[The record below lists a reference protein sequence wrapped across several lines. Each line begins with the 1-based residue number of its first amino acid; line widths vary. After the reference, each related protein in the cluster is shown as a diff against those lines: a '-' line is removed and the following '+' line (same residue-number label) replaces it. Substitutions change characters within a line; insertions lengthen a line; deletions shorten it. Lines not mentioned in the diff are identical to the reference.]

1 MLAKLNP
8 LAVFCRLPFALTPPG
23 LFQPSRNVC
32 PDWTRNRILLGSF
45 RAGDLLEFSKLQGDG
60 VEVDTVLFFFSLF
73 LLGFLKWNAWK
84 TWGRKPSQSNNRE
97 ICNTWWAG
105 RGCVYSCKVERGT
118 VALCWFSRG
127 IISKTSLPLC
137 PKPVYKSL
145 FLPWNLPQVV
155 KYE

>member
-8 LAVFCRLPFALTPPG
+8 LAVFCQLPFALTRPG

-84 TWGRKPSQSNNRE
+84 TWGRINLTSDLLKKLLLEWKKMYSTER
-97 ICNTWWAG
+97 TWIITQTPNA
-105 RGCVYSCKVERGT
+105 
-118 VALCWFSRG
+118 ALFVRLSRKEENHLWTLLLLNLRILDFGG
-127 IISKTSLPLC
+127 IEL
-137 PKPVYKSL
+137 
-145 FLPWNLPQVV
+145 
-155 KYE
+155 